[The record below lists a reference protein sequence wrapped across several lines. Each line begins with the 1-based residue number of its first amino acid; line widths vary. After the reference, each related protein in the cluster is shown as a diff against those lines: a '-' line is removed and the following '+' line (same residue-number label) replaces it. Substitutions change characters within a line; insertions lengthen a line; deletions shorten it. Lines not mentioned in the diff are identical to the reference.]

1 MKIASFGHS
10 GSHTSQLMHSSVMIK
25 AISWIIGFAWRLHG
39 SRPASLVH
47 NEGNA
52 LQQSSLHRTAQ
63 INLSMGLFLLKRLA
77 TLVATLIGASI
88 VVFLVLE
95 ILPGDAALIMMGPDA
110 APEAVRA
117 LAAKLGLD
125 RPPLERYFAW
135 IGGMLTGDLG
145 LSYTYSS
152 PVSELILERLAV
164 TVPLALMA
172 MALTTLLALCVGIYA
187 ASHHNKLGDVGLM
200 GLTQVGI
207 AIPNFWFAIL
217 LILLFSV
224 HLQWFSAGGFEG
236 WGEGV
241 FEGFK
246 SLLLPA
252 LSLAVVQAAILARIT
267 RSAVL
272 EVFREDFVRTAR
284 AKGLSKRAT
293 VWGHVLRNA
302 MIPVITVMG
311 LQFAELLAGTIVVE
325 NVFYLPGLG
334 RLIFQSISNR
344 DLIVVRNCVMLL
356 ATMVVV
362 VNFIVDLLYA
372 VIDPRV
378 KASDI

>member
-1 MKIASFGHS
+1 
-10 GSHTSQLMHSSVMIK
+10 
-25 AISWIIGFAWRLHG
+25 
-39 SRPASLVH
+39 
-47 NEGNA
+47 
-52 LQQSSLHRTAQ
+52 
-63 INLSMGLFLLKRLA
+63 MGLFLLKRLA

-88 VVFLVLE
+88 VVFGVLE

-117 LAAKLGLD
+117 LATKLGLD
-125 RPPLERYFAW
+125 RPPLERYMAW
-135 IGGMLTGDLG
+135 VGGMLTGDLG

-152 PVSELILERLAV
+152 PVSELIWERLAV

-172 MALTTLLALCVGIYA
+172 MLLTTVLALCVGIYA
-187 ASHHNKLGDVGLM
+187 ASNHNKLGDVGLM

-236 WGEGV
+236 WDEGIL
-241 FEGFK
+241 EGFK

-362 VNFIVDLLYA
+362 VNFIVDVLYA

-378 KASDI
+378 KASDR